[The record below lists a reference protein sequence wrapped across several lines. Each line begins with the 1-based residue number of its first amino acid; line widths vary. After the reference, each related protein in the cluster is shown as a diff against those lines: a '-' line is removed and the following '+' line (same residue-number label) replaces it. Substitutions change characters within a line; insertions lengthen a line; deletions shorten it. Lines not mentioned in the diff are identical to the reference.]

1 MARLFVPPG
10 VTRELEQERIAHYA
24 RVAALTH
31 YGDVMEDFNRDLK
44 QIDPYLELVKAKE
57 TIEAGTPLK
66 PGHWHVIRHN
76 PGAAPSIMTI
86 EGPDGEY
93 IEPTSA
99 VFERLTGWLD
109 LQNPAV
115 ERRRRERLQA
125 ARDAEE
131 RRLARERQEAEQ
143 ETLERYLATH
153 RTQVSM
159 VPGWSQN
166 TAGKRGRRHG

>member
-10 VTRELEQERIAHYA
+10 VTRELQQERLAHYA

-31 YGDVMEDFNRDLK
+31 YSDVMDDFNADLK

-57 TIEAGTPLK
+57 SIEAGTPLK
-66 PGHWHVIRHN
+66 PGYWHVIRHN

-93 IEPTSA
+93 VEPSSA
-99 VFERLTGWLD
+99 VFERLQGWCD

-115 ERRRRERLQA
+115 ERRRRQRTDEI
-125 ARDAEE
+125 ARAQQ
-131 RRLARERQEAEQ
+131 RRLAREREEAEQ
-143 ETLERYLATH
+143 ETLQRYLAGT

-159 VPGWSQN
+159 APNWSQN
-166 TAGKRGRRHG
+166 TAGRRGRNG

>member
-1 MARLFVPPG
+1 MPKLFLPPG
-10 VTRELEQERIAHYA
+10 VSRELQQERLAHHA

-31 YGDVMEDFNRDLK
+31 YAAAMDDFNADLK

-57 TIEAGTPLK
+57 QIEAGTPLK
-66 PGHWHVIRHN
+66 PGYWHVIRHN
-76 PGAAPSIMTI
+76 PGAPPSIMTI

-93 IEPTSA
+93 IEPDSG
-99 VFERLTGWLD
+99 VFRQLQEWCD

-115 ERRRRERLQA
+115 NHRRRKREQDIQAAQERRR
-125 ARDAEE
+125 
-131 RRLARERQEAEQ
+131 AREREEADDEVMQ
-143 ETLERYLATH
+143 RYLAGT

-166 TAGKRGRRHG
+166 TAGKRGRR